1 MELLNGDTDSEK
13 KSSSRN
19 YKSAALSRRNSR
31 KRKGFAKKK
40 QVDVDF
46 TVARSAV
53 VDVVDDTQPV
63 DEPVFEEAVV
73 LESNVSMDDIH
84 VNNDNDL
91 LSLEPVSVPVS
102 VLVQAADVPVSVL
115 VQAADVPVFVLVQA
129 ADVPVSVLVQA
140 SDDDVPVAV
149 KTGKHKRYLDLVNRS
164 KMKLNSSQFQQN
176 VNKSRRLQRK
186 IDVTKKLGVRKA
198 DGYKLIDVNLLK
210 KTLSQC
216 CICRYCKNKEGKD

>member
-1 MELLNGDTDSEK
+1 M
-13 KSSSRN
+13 R
-19 YKSAALSRRNSR
+19 
-31 KRKGFAKKK
+31 KKK
-40 QVDVDF
+40 EVDVDF
-46 TVARSAV
+46 TVAKSAV
-53 VDVVDDTQPV
+53 IDVVDDTQPA

-91 LSLEPVSVPVS
+91 LSLGPVSVPVS
-102 VLVQAADVPVSVL
+102 VLVQAADVPIS
-115 VQAADVPVFVLVQA
+115 VLVQA

-149 KTGKHKRYLDLVNRS
+149 KKGKHKRYRDLVNHS

-186 IDVTKKLGVRKA
+186 IDVTKKSGVRKA

-210 KTLSQC
+210 KTLSQ
-216 CICRYCKNKEGKD
+216 